1 MKKFTSTELIHKKW
15 DEWERTWLTE
25 TVWMLCNSCVLSRP
39 DRWGSMTF
47 RMRPLKGE
55 ICPQPCNSRKW
66 IKCNVHS
73 SQLALSAQHVHL
85 LKGPRQSYRHTILA
99 SCRYSSKAHKLSHA
113 NSSAAGIME
122 RNTNSP
128 ELWGGIQFDKYSS
141 SIPPL
146 EWTGMMGTLGDS
158 GLISFYA
165 TSCGANVSFLMR
177 LSDVHT
183 HTISAAFWGTAK
195 LETSQQMNIFLEW

>member
-15 DEWERTWLTE
+15 DEWERTWLTA

-73 SQLALSAQHVHL
+73 SQLALLAQHVHL

-99 SCRYSSKAHKLSHA
+99 SCRYSSKAHKLSRA
-113 NSSAAGIME
+113 NVSAAGIME
-122 RNTNSP
+122 RNKFSRTVRRNP
-128 ELWGGIQFDKYSS
+128 VCQVLLLLPTAGVNRDDGHVRRLGPDQLLRHVLWCKCQPFDEAFWRGHAHNLCSV
-141 SIPPL
+141 
-146 EWTGMMGTLGDS
+146 LGDS
-158 GLISFYA
+158 
-165 TSCGANVSFLMR
+165 
-177 LSDVHT
+177 
-183 HTISAAFWGTAK
+183 
-195 LETSQQMNIFLEW
+195 